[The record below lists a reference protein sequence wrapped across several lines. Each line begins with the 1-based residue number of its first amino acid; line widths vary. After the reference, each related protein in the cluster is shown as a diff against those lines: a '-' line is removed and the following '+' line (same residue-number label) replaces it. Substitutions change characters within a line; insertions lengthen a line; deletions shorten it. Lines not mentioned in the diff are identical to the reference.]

1 MNKPRIGYKK
11 TMIIAGAENLGGR
24 WLVTFNDMITLI
36 LTFFVLILSMSD
48 MDKPSID
55 QISQSVSEAF
65 GVGGIRKPLVTPRTA
80 EPSPDRGQ
88 IQADRN
94 PDMTRMAIQIASL
107 PGMEAL
113 TTPGGMRITINE
125 KMLFAPDSDVL
136 SENSRQ
142 MLSALVP
149 ALNTSDALI
158 TVEGHT
164 DNRPAEGVRFPSNW
178 ELSTARAVSVVDFLA
193 ESGGV
198 APERLSAVG
207 YGDTR
212 PRAANDDEKSRQMNR
227 RVEIKLKFQK

>member
-1 MNKPRIGYKK
+1 MNRPRIGFKK
-11 TMIIAGAENLGGR
+11 ATFMVRADSLNKG
-24 WLVTFNDMITLI
+24 WLITFNDMITLI

-107 PGMEAL
+107 PGMEAQ
-113 TTPGGMRITINE
+113 TTPGGIRITMNE
-125 KMLFAPDSDVL
+125 KVLFAPDSDVL

-142 MLSALVP
+142 VLLALAPV
-149 ALNTSDALI
+149 LNTSDALI

-178 ELSTARAVSVVDFLA
+178 ELSTARAVSVVTFLA

-212 PRAANDDEKSRQMNR
+212 PRAANDDEKHRQMNR

>member
-1 MNKPRIGYKK
+1 MLIS
-11 TMIIAGAENLGGR
+11 GAEAAGGR

-65 GVGGIRKPLVTPRTA
+65 GVGGIRKPLVTPRTVQ
-80 EPSPDRGQ
+80 PSLDRGQ
-88 IQADRN
+88 IEAEKNLDVS
-94 PDMTRMAIQIASL
+94 RMAIQIASL
-107 PGMEAL
+107 PGMEAQ
-113 TTPGGMRITINE
+113 TTPEGIRITVNE
-125 KMLFAPDSDVL
+125 KVLFPSDSEVL

-142 MLSALVP
+142 VLLALVP
-149 ALNTSDALI
+149 ILKASDAAI

-164 DNRPAEGVRFPSNW
+164 DDHPVEDGRFPSNW
-178 ELSTARAVSVVDFLA
+178 ELSTARAVSVVAFLA
-193 ESGGV
+193 ENGGI

-212 PRAANDDEKSRQMNR
+212 PRAANDNEKNRQMNR
-227 RVEIKLKFQK
+227 RVEIKLKFQE